1 MTVRGFDVEIR
12 PVRTTRSRRPLAVA
26 VGVGIA
32 LVIAQF
38 FSVIWPPSRGDG
50 FAFGGTTSG
59 PGPVSGLPAGRAD
72 APRDRSTVA
81 GPSRN
86 LACTEPLG
94 WRIASIET
102 WPRGIAY
109 VWRATEA
116 SVASGPL
123 DPAIGFMPVVSA
135 HIADLGWCAPVG
147 GPLRPPADLLGTVFR
162 LEGDGA
168 TPVDV
173 RPAQDVESG
182 PFGVIWVQMSNGT
195 RSQSWTNGRYVIRV
209 ATGDDAWIR
218 WLGVD
223 VRAYGTREADPPRQD
238 QRTPGA
244 LLMS

>member
-12 PVRTTRSRRPLAVA
+12 PVRTTRSHRPLVVA

-32 LVIAQF
+32 LILAQV
-38 FSVIWPPSRGDG
+38 FSVIWPPT
-50 FAFGGTTSG
+50 GGARLAVGQTPSG
-59 PGPVSGLPAGRAD
+59 PGPAPGLPAGQAVIPRDQSAI
-72 APRDRSTVA
+72 APRA
-81 GPSRN
+81 RN

-123 DPAIGFMPVVSA
+123 DPGIGFMPVVAA
-135 HIADLGWCAPVG
+135 HIANLGWCAPVG
-147 GPLRPPADLLGTVFR
+147 GPLRPPAGLQATVFR
-162 LEGDGA
+162 LEGARA

-173 RPAQDVESG
+173 DLVPDVESG
-182 PFGVIWVQMSNGT
+182 PFGAILAQISKGT
-195 RSQSWTNGRYVIRV
+195 PRPSWANGRYVIRV
-209 ATGDDAWIR
+209 ATDDYAWIR

-223 VRAYGTREADPPRQD
+223 VRAYGPMAADPSSPG